1 MTPVYYDT
9 GRGFNRHLFCGM
21 VALPLP
27 VPEQWAVIA
36 FGDGTFDQLVHPDD
50 MIAVVEV
57 IVNTY
62 VPPPVEPE
70 DMDLGEQFSGL
81 RMKARGVGV
90 S

>member
-27 VPEQWAVIA
+27 VP
-36 FGDGTFDQLVHPDD
+36 
-50 MIAVVEV
+50 EV